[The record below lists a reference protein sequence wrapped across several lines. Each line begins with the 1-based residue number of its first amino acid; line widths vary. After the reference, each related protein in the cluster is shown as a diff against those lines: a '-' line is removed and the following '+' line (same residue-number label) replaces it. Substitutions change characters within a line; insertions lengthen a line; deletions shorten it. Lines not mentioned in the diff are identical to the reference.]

1 MSMQNSW
8 LYTAQEMSDP
18 NVTLLQVFGAVSEG
32 VVNIGNEGLV
42 GREW

>member
-1 MSMQNSW
+1 
-8 LYTAQEMSDP
+8 
-18 NVTLLQVFGAVSEG
+18 LLQVFGAVSEG